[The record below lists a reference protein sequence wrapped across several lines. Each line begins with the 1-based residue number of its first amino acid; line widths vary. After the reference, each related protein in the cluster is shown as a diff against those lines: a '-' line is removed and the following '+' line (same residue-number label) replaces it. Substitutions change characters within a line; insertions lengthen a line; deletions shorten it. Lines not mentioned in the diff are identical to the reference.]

1 MSYNRVC
8 RGLGVRV
15 PRKIRQL
22 KSDLRKAGFVERTER
37 GKGSHAVW
45 EHPMDPSAFVTLSG
59 KDGADAQAYQEKQVR
74 VAISQVQRA
83 VEMPE

>member
-1 MSYNRVC
+1 M
-8 RGLGVRV
+8 

-59 KDGADAQAYQEKQVR
+59 KDGTDAQAYQEKQVR
-74 VAISQVQRA
+74 AAIAQVQRA
-83 VEMPE
+83 GQMPD

>member
-1 MSYNRVC
+1 M
-8 RGLGVRV
+8 

-45 EHPMDPSAFVTLSG
+45 EHPMHPSVFVTLSG
-59 KDGADAQAYQEKQVR
+59 KDGADAQAYQEK
-74 VAISQVQRA
+74 
-83 VEMPE
+83 

>member
-1 MSYNRVC
+1 M
-8 RGLGVRV
+8 

-22 KSDLRKAGFVERTER
+22 KSDLRKAGFVEQTER

-59 KDGADAQAYQEKQVR
+59 KDGADAQAYQEKHVR
-74 VAISQVQRA
+74 VAIAQVQRA
-83 VEMPE
+83 GQLPE

>member
-1 MSYNRVC
+1 M
-8 RGLGVRV
+8 

-45 EHPMDPSAFVTLSG
+45 EHPMHPSVFVTLSG

-74 VAISQVQRA
+74 VAIAQVQRA
-83 VEMPE
+83 GQMPE